1 MRIVLRVLLVECA
14 LSWVML
20 LAGYVGVAR
29 QIWPHATARFR
40 GRNWRVGLGLLIGLP
55 LAAGWPAMFLA
66 RGLATSTHGDWL
78 NLAIPW
84 WLILGA
90 AGGVVLAVTKIR
102 AAEIRAELDA
112 RLPVRHVCGR
122 WPLGAA
128 SGPHPGDGRRR
139 TRRYNQPVI
148 MITMIRPGPVRT
160 ANTPARLRPPRSAG
174 SS

>member
-20 LAGYVGVAR
+20 LAGYAGVAR

-102 AAEIRAELDA
+102 KAEIRAELEA
-112 RLPVRHVCGR
+112 GCQCGSCV
-122 WPLGAA
+122 AY
-128 SGPHPGDGRRR
+128 GRS
-139 TRRYNQPVI
+139 VL
-148 MITMIRPGPVRT
+148 RPGL
-160 ANTPARLRPPRSAG
+160 TPAIAGAEPAGTARPLS
-174 SS
+174 

>member
-20 LAGYVGVAR
+20 LAGYAGVAR

-66 RGLATSTHGDWL
+66 RGVALYTHGDWL

-84 WLILGA
+84 WLMLGT
-90 AGGVVLAVTKIR
+90 AGGGGAGGDEAQEGRDTRGSGV
-102 AAEIRAELDA
+102 
-112 RLPVRHVCGR
+112 RLPVRHVC
-122 WPLGAA
+122 
-128 SGPHPGDGRRR
+128 
-139 TRRYNQPVI
+139 
-148 MITMIRPGPVRT
+148 
-160 ANTPARLRPPRSAG
+160 RLRPLTVTTRASAG
-174 SS
+174 AGPAGTGPAGTARPLS